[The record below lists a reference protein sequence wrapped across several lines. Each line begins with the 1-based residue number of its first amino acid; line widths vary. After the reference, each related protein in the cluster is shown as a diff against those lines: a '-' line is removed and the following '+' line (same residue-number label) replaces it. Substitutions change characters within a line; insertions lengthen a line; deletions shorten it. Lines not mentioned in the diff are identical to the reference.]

1 MKIVLKQHDKI
12 KQLFAQKIS
21 KILINYETK
30 IKDKVVMN
38 LKNNAQ
44 KLNYDKMNKFHK

>member
-12 KQLFAQKIS
+12 KQLLAQKIS
-21 KILINYETK
+21 KILINYEAK
-30 IKDKVVMN
+30 IKDKVVKN

-44 KLNYDKMNKFHK
+44 KLN